1 MSLRSPERGLPE
13 PVSEERDR
21 LPKSSETSEV
31 CLQPGTPIT
40 YAHLLAKV
48 ATGIPFTTHLSPMLD
63 STAVDQIVANVLRQL
78 SAAGTP
84 AERRET
90 RDERREPERR
100 EPERREPEKT
110 VNSGSSLSS
119 LVSYLSDRVI
129 TGDLLAEKAKG
140 ATQIVVPDK
149 AILTPT
155 AHDFLKVSQAQ
166 LIRASASGTKA
177 GAVKTDAPAITS
189 WKLITVTSTP
199 AVIRLSGELGAGW
212 GREILGCPDD
222 AAALAISAIC
232 RGESGGVVILSKQH
246 FRAACRANRNDKVRA
261 VPVTCPAEVKAAR
274 EQLRLNVIAIDPTGR
289 SYFELKNTITAFTGA
304 K

>member
-1 MSLRSPERGLPE
+1 
-13 PVSEERDR
+13 
-21 LPKSSETSEV
+21 
-31 CLQPGTPIT
+31 
-40 YAHLLAKV
+40 
-48 ATGIPFTTHLSPMLD
+48 MLD

-84 AERRET
+84 AAKEESRQPSAVSLQPVGRAILPAALVAQPST
-90 RDERREPERR
+90 LNPQRFPSVTHLT
-100 EPERREPEKT
+100 EK
-110 VNSGSSLSS
+110 
-119 LVSYLSDRVI
+119 VI

-140 ATQIVVPDK
+140 ATQIVIPDR

-155 AHDFLKVSQAQ
+155 AHDFLKVSKAQ
-166 LIRASASGTKA
+166 LIRASAAGPKSGV
-177 GAVKTDAPAITS
+177 VKTDAAITS

-212 GREILGCPDD
+212 SREILGCPDD

-261 VPVTCPAEVKAAR
+261 VPVGNPAEVKAAR